1 MEEWSRSQTAD
12 YSDLWFGNGII
23 YDGVPAR
30 LLPFLQKLNCAGV
43 KGYGCLIVVFSSCGL
58 SLLPHCHL
66 LPLPFILFQAHI
78 IPPSSFSLSLLSPLS
93 LSHKVTLPSSL
104 FSLHSPFHPS
114 FLPLLSKSIPLIS
127 HLFHLLFPSPFLLFL
142 SYLSQLNPL
151 LEAFGNASTALNSN
165 SSRFGKY
172 IQLVFQPNGRVVGA
186 GLEQYL
192 LEKSRVCVQGQNV
205 REVI

>member
-1 MEEWSRSQTAD
+1 M
-12 YSDLWFGNGII
+12 
-23 YDGVPAR
+23 YDGIPAR
-30 LLPFLQKLNCAGV
+30 LLPFLQKLSCAGV

-78 IPPSSFSLSLLSPLS
+78 IPPSSFTFSSLS
-93 LSHKVTLPSSL
+93 TLP
-104 FSLHSPFHPS
+104 FTQRYPS

>member
-12 YSDLWFGNGII
+12 YSDLWFGNGIM
-23 YDGVPAR
+23 YGGVPAR
-30 LLPFLQKLNCAGV
+30 LLPFLQKLSCAGV

-93 LSHKVTLPSSL
+93 LSPFLHFL

-127 HLFHLLFPSPFLLFL
+127 HLLIPPPFPFSFL

-165 SSRFGKY
+165 SRRFGKY

-205 REVI
+205 II

>member
-1 MEEWSRSQTAD
+1 M
-12 YSDLWFGNGII
+12 SDSGIFFLWV
-23 YDGVPAR
+23 VP
-30 LLPFLQKLNCAGV
+30 
-43 KGYGCLIVVFSSCGL
+43 
-58 SLLPHCHL
+58 
-66 LPLPFILFQAHI
+66 
-78 IPPSSFSLSLLSPLS
+78 SP
-93 LSHKVTLPSSL
+93 TLPSSPPSLHPFSSPHNPSLILHFL

-114 FLPLLSKSIPLIS
+114 FLPLLSKSISLIS
-127 HLFHLLFPSPFLLFL
+127 HLLIPPPFPLSFL

>member
-12 YSDLWFGNGII
+12 HSDLWFGNGIM
-23 YDGVPAR
+23 YGGVPAR
-30 LLPFLQKLNCAGV
+30 LLPFLQKLSCAGV
-43 KGYGCLIVVFSSCGL
+43 KGYGCLMVVFSSCGL

-78 IPPSSFSLSLLSPLS
+78 IPPSSFTFSSLS
-93 LSHKVTLPSSL
+93 TLPFTQSY
-104 FSLHSPFHPS
+104 PS

>member
-1 MEEWSRSQTAD
+1 M
-12 YSDLWFGNGII
+12 SDGGIFFLWV
-23 YDGVPAR
+23 VP
-30 LLPFLQKLNCAGV
+30 
-43 KGYGCLIVVFSSCGL
+43 
-58 SLLPHCHL
+58 
-66 LPLPFILFQAHI
+66 
-78 IPPSSFSLSLLSPLS
+78 SP
-93 LSHKVTLPSSL
+93 TLPSSPPSLHPFSSPHNPSLILHFL

-114 FLPLLSKSIPLIS
+114 FLPLLSLN
-127 HLFHLLFPSPFLLFL
+127 FPSLPPPPFLLFL